1 MSDAENIDDEGEGDA
16 QVEIVP
22 KEVTEEILSSG
33 LGQLA
38 RSGNGIE
45 HAYVRLELKD
55 KQLTDIALL
64 SRCKYLRFI
73 DLSGNILTDISALNE
88 IPELC
93 DLNASNNKLTAMNLT
108 PRPHMQGADL
118 SKNELTSCE
127 GIEHP
132 LLKKLNLSEN
142 KIESVADLTSEKVP
156 QLEELRLL
164 SNGLMSMDTI
174 TVHTL
179 TSLYMDANNLENL
192 VGIGALVN
200 LEKLYLKGNQ
210 IVSLDGLTAD
220 LKALQHLDLAENQVK
235 EMKEIE
241 KLSVLTGLTELIFAD
256 NHVSEDPQ
264 YRMEVLVSVAGIQ
277 KLDDEVFEEDERGEA
292 FTLREKRAADRLEA
306 EAAEAEAAKEA
317 AEASEASAEVDT
329 A

>member
-1 MSDAENIDDEGEGDA
+1 MSDAENYDEEGEGEA
-16 QVEIVP
+16 QVEIVQ
-22 KEVTEEILSSG
+22 KEVTDEILSSG

-55 KQLTDIALL
+55 KQLTDITLL

-73 DLSGNILTDISALNE
+73 DVSGNILTDISALNE

-93 DLNASNNKLTAMNLT
+93 DLDASNNKLTAMNLT
-108 PRPHMQGADL
+108 PRPHMQGANL

-210 IVSLDGLTAD
+210 IVSLDGLTPD
-220 LKALQHLDLAENQVK
+220 LKALQYLDLAENQVK

-241 KLSVLTGLTELIFAD
+241 KLSVLTGLTELVFSD

-264 YRMEVLVSVAGIQ
+264 YRMEVLISVAGIQ
-277 KLDDEVFEEDERGEA
+277 KLDDEFFEEYERGEA
-292 FTLREKRAADRLEA
+292 FTLREKRAADKLEA

-317 AEASEASAEVDT
+317 AEAAEAGAEADT